1 MDWREDM
8 DRKSFFRGFGTGVL
22 FTSAVLGIS
31 FTVRTSDPYVVSRA
45 KEIGMVYGDSS
56 SSGQLSLTGQA
67 GEGAGSVQP
76 SAVASTEPT
85 QTPKATQV
93 PKKTQL
99 PKTTAGQT
107 KASQK
112 PAGQK
117 PSQSPAATEGTGQK
131 KDSEGNDSSKINKDI
146 SQQMEDEKKKIE
158 KDIRNEQN
166 TLKVEIGD
174 WSSKVS
180 KELQAMG
187 IIKDAVD
194 FDSYLVEHGYSK
206 GIRSGTYEVSPGDTY
221 EELARKITG
230 K

>member
-1 MDWREDM
+1 M

-22 FTSAVLGIS
+22 FASAVLGIS

-56 SSGQLSLTGQA
+56 SSGQLNLTGQT
-67 GEGAGSVQP
+67 GEGAEPVQP

-85 QTPKATQV
+85 QA
-93 PKKTQL
+93 PKKTRL
-99 PKTTAGQT
+99 PEATAGQK
-107 KASQK
+107 KADQK
-112 PAGQK
+112 PG
-117 PSQSPAATEGTGQK
+117 QSPAATKGTGQK
-131 KDSEGNDSSKINKDI
+131 KNSNGNGSSKINKDI
-146 SQQMEDEKKKIE
+146 SQQMEDEKKKME

-180 KELQAMG
+180 KELQSMG
-187 IIKDAVD
+187 IIDDAVD

-206 GIRSGTYEVSPGDTY
+206 GIRSGTYEVSPDDTY
-221 EELARKITG
+221 EQLARKITG